1 MKKSREETAETRK
14 RILDVAAQEFR
25 RNGIHETGLAE
36 IMAAA
41 GLSHGGFYRHFASK
55 DQLVAEALA
64 ADMDCYI
71 DSAAAAAGGGEKSL
85 LEHYLDYL
93 SHERCDDRLGPCAL
107 TALGSELGRAN
118 EETRR
123 AISQSIDKLVSALVA
138 RRRPK
143 DVAAAKADAIVSL
156 ALVVGAATLSRIV
169 DDPELSDAF
178 LSEAKKRLANT
189 RAKPQRKTVTP
200 TGE

>member
-14 RILDVAAQEFR
+14 RILEVAAREFR

-64 ADMDCYI
+64 ADMDFYI
-71 DSAAAAAGGGEKSL
+71 DSAEAAAGGGEETL

-107 TALGSELGRAN
+107 TALGSELGRAD
-118 EETRR
+118 EGTRR
-123 AISQSIDKLVSALVA
+123 AISQSVHKLIDALAA
-138 RRRPK
+138 RRRPR
-143 DVAAAKADAIVSL
+143 DAASARADAIVSL
-156 ALVVGAATLSRIV
+156 SLLIGAATLSRLV
-169 DDPELSDAF
+169 DDRELSDAF
-178 LSEAKKRLANT
+178 LSETRKRLAAP
-189 RAKPQRKTVTP
+189 RAKSRREPVASN
-200 TGE
+200 GE